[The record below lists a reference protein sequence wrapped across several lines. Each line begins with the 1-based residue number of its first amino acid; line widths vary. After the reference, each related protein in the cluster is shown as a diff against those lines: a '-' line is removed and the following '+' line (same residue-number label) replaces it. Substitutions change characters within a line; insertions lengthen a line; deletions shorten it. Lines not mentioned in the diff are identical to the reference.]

1 MQHPGSFIRLLA
13 LLVLVLT
20 CVGGRPVA
28 AQDAEL
34 SRELWAEAE
43 TFRVIAAS
51 DFLFALDQT
60 STPQANQKLAE
71 LSGMLWPERASPQA
85 WSGFFRYALVT
96 FVAGGYDWETVLYQ
110 HPWADVVLLTAW
122 ARAPEDGRLRIVDVG
137 IAMGSVVRGAK
148 PPYPTGR
155 GWIADGGYAPE
166 AVARVNAATTRAIIG
181 YEAGET
187 ESPLPSL
194 GDEAMTAMIGGAGL
208 QLQEHQ
214 AELLPLL
221 IDEPGIARAVR
232 FGWNEV
238 MAAAQQGRLA
248 EVLPPEAPVAA
259 LSALDRAFW
268 GTLEPV
274 GYFETAEAAVAIYA
288 SWRNPDLYVALRYSG
303 SGEAGRISDFDL
315 YSFSATL
322 NEAAQ

>member
-1 MQHPGSFIRLLA
+1 MRLLA
-13 LLVLVLT
+13 LLVLALT
-20 CVGGRPVA
+20 FVAGRPVA

-43 TFRVIAAS
+43 TFRVTAAS
-51 DFLFALDQT
+51 DLLFALDQT
-60 STPQANQKLAE
+60 STAEANRKLAV
-71 LSGMLWPERASPQA
+71 LSGMLWPDRASPQA

-96 FVAGGYDWETVLYQ
+96 FVAGGYDWETVLFQ

-122 ARAPEDGRLRIVDVG
+122 SRSPEDGRFRIIDVG
-137 IAMGSVVRGAK
+137 VAMGSVMRGAP
-148 PPYPTGR
+148 PPYPAGR
-155 GWIADGGYAPE
+155 GWIADGGYAAE
-166 AVARVNAATTRAIIG
+166 AVARVNAATTTAIIG

-194 GDEAMTAMIGGAGL
+194 SDDAITAMIGGAGL

-221 IDEPGIARAVR
+221 VDEPGIARAMR

-248 EVLPPEAPVAA
+248 EVLPPEAPVVA

-274 GYFETAEAAVAIYA
+274 GYFETADAAVAMYA
-288 SWRNPDLYVALRYSG
+288 SWRNPDLYVAFRYSG
-303 SGEAGRISDFDL
+303 TGEAGRITDFDL

-322 NEAAQ
+322 NEVAH